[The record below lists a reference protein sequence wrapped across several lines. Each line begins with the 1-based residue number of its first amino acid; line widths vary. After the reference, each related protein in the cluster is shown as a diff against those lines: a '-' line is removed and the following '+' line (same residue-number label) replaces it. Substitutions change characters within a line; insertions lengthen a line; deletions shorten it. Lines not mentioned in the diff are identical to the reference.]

1 MVFLWNFLWS
11 CTQLQTHPQ
20 PTNPETTNA
29 LAECKQGWDTLN
41 PNYLFF
47 VVCMFVCVCV
57 FSGVRLLWSSPGISS
72 DPVRDHCV
80 CDSWTYSQ
88 WTKVP
93 WTHCLGLLFSLLCG
107 AFVLLF
113 NSHTC
118 CSQLLCLL
126 CWRRGGI
133 TLVHWP
139 VFRVRSSAHVQ
150 YWTLLPGE
158 KQTHTE
164 RRHPSLHTVCERKRA
179 SSLQFH
185 FDFLGFKVQILGWS
199 ISSSSR
205 RFAKSQQS
213 KLLPGACHTF
223 CSISKLSVNTRIFV
237 FSIPSKSGYRVFCF
251 LGCFFC
257 VN

>member
-11 CTQLQTHPQ
+11 CTQLQTHRQ

-41 PNYLFF
+41 PNCLFF

-57 FSGVRLLWSSPGISS
+57 CFFSGVRLLWSSPGISS
-72 DPVRDHCV
+72 DPVRDHCL
-80 CDSWTYSQ
+80 CDPWTYSQ
-88 WTKVP
+88 WTTVP

-118 CSQLLCLL
+118 CSQLLRLL

-139 VFRVRSSAHVQ
+139 VFWVRSSAHVQ

-158 KQTHTE
+158 KQTHREEIPIFAYCLWE
-164 RRHPSLHTVCERKRA
+164 RESFISAIPLWFFRVQGTKPRLINLQQQQNLENLSSWDFCLELVILFAQFPSY
-179 SSLQFH
+179 
-185 FDFLGFKVQILGWS
+185 
-199 ISSSSR
+199 
-205 RFAKSQQS
+205 
-213 KLLPGACHTF
+213 LLTH
-223 CSISKLSVNTRIFV
+223 
-237 FSIPSKSGYRVFCF
+237 
-251 LGCFFC
+251 
-257 VN
+257 

>member
-11 CTQLQTHPQ
+11 CTQLQTHRQ

-29 LAECKQGWDTLN
+29 LAECKQGRDTLN
-41 PNYLFF
+41 LIACSLFS
-47 VVCMFVCVCV
+47 VCLCVCLCV
-57 FSGVRLLWSSPGISS
+57 FFFSGVRLLWSSPGISS

-80 CDSWTYSQ
+80 CDPWTYSQ
-88 WTKVP
+88 WTTVP

-118 CSQLLCLL
+118 CSQLLRLL

-158 KQTHTE
+158 KQTQREETPIFAYCLWE
-164 RRHPSLHTVCERKRA
+164 KESFISAIPLWFFRVKGTNPRLINLQQQQKVCKISAFETFAWSL
-179 SSLQFH
+179 SY
-185 FDFLGFKVQILGWS
+185 FLLNFQAI
-199 ISSSSR
+199 
-205 RFAKSQQS
+205 
-213 KLLPGACHTF
+213 C
-223 CSISKLSVNTRIFV
+223 
-237 FSIPSKSGYRVFCF
+237 
-251 LGCFFC
+251 
-257 VN
+257 